1 MYSEEKVLEFSSL
14 SRLCDGIAVTGCCDP
29 VGSLIQILEGGG
41 GGGGG
46 GGGAREGEE
55 EDAAEEGR

>member
-1 MYSEEKVLEFSSL
+1 MCSEKKVLELSSL

-29 VGSLIQILEGGG
+29 VGSLIQILG

-46 GGGAREGEE
+46 GGGAREEEE
-55 EDAAEEGR
+55 EDEAEEGR